1 MVMDLEAAGDGS
13 MPAVEWEEGVMKWNG
28 RNG

>member
-1 MVMDLEAAGDGS
+1 LEAAGDGS
-13 MPAVEWEEGVMKWNG
+13 MPAVEWEEGVMKWEQRNG